1 MVVGHLVLPAFHLDN
16 RELALLA
23 PLEHAL
29 SIEHESQLA
38 AGETVDIGD
47 LPLANKADDII
58 LGKASLYL
66 ESSER
71 VGTVQDDKLFA

>member
-1 MVVGHLVLPAFHLDN
+1 MTYE
-16 RELALLA
+16 ELKKEMEKY
-23 PLEHAL
+23 PETM
-29 SIEHESQLA
+29 SEGERMKKYA